1 MFEAKL
7 RFSALVAIAAV
18 MAFGA
23 APVLAQT
30 MVTDAQPASTAG
42 RAGPLNV
49 VTASVSRVLTM
60 ARAAQPSDAAE
71 SGKRRAEIRQAA
83 EELFDFD
90 EMSRQLLGQRW
101 MDASPQQQ
109 HDFTLLLADLLQ
121 SVYLKTLGNFTQ
133 AKITFQGETITGS
146 YAQVRS
152 KMATGGNGEIAI
164 EYRMLERDGQWG
176 VYDVAVDGVSLV
188 SNYRSQFNS
197 ILKRISFAQLL
208 DHLRNREAAATAAA
222 RPDQGR

>member
-1 MFEAKL
+1 MFEVKFRL
-7 RFSALVAIAAV
+7 SALVAIAAV

-30 MVTDAQPASTAG
+30 EQTMVKEAQPVSLTEQ
-42 RAGPLNV
+42 AGPLNV
-49 VTASVSRVLTM
+49 VTTSVSRVVTM

-90 EMSRQLLGQRW
+90 EMSRQLLGHRW

-109 HDFTLLLADLLQ
+109 QDFMVLLADLLQ
-121 SVYLKTLGNFTQ
+121 RVYLKTLGNFSL

-152 KMATGGNGEIAI
+152 RWRPAMQRFAI
-164 EYRMLERDGQWG
+164 EYRSSSAMG
-176 VYDVAVDGVSLV
+176 
-188 SNYRSQFNS
+188 
-197 ILKRISFAQLL
+197 
-208 DHLRNREAAATAAA
+208 T
-222 RPDQGR
+222 GRL

>member
-1 MFEAKL
+1 MFEAKPL
-7 RFSALVAIAAV
+7 RFSALVAITAV
-18 MAFGA
+18 MTFGA

-30 MVTDAQPASTAG
+30 MVTDSQPASTAG

-49 VTASVSRVLTM
+49 VSSSVSRVLTM
-60 ARAAQPSDAAE
+60 ARAQPSDAAE
-71 SGKRRAEIRQAA
+71 SGKRKAEIRQAA

-90 EMSRQLLGQRW
+90 EMSRLLLGQRW
-101 MDASPQQQ
+101 MDASAQQQ
-109 HDFTLLLADLLQ
+109 HDFTVVLADLLQ
-121 SVYLKTLGNFTQ
+121 SVYLKTLGNFTL

-152 KMATGGNGEIAI
+152 RMATGNGEIVAI
-164 EYRMLERDGQWG
+164 EYRMLERDGQWA

-197 ILKRISFAQLL
+197 ILKRITFAQLL
-208 DHLRNREAAATAAA
+208 EHLRNREAAAASRA
-222 RPDQGR
+222 DQGQ

>member
-1 MFEAKL
+1 MFEMNF
-7 RFSALVAIAAV
+7 RFLAFVAIAAV
-18 MAFGA
+18 VASFGA

-30 MVTDAQPASTAG
+30 MVTDAQPVSTAG

-49 VTASVSRVLTM
+49 VSSSVSRVLTM

-90 EMSRQLLGQRW
+90 EMSRRLLGQRW
-101 MDASPQQQ
+101 LDASPQQQ
-109 HDFTLLLADLLQ
+109 HDFTVLLADLLQ
-121 SVYLKTLGNFTQ
+121 SVYLNTLGNFTL
-133 AKITFQGETITGS
+133 AKITFQGETISGS

-152 KMATGGNGEIAI
+152 RMATGNGEIAI
-164 EYRMLERDGQWG
+164 EYRMLERDGQWA

-197 ILKRISFAQLL
+197 ILKRITFAQLL
-208 DHLRNREAAATAAA
+208 EHLRHREASAAS
-222 RPDQGR
+222 RPDYQGR

>member
-1 MFEAKL
+1 MFDVKL
-7 RFSALVAIAAV
+7 RFSALVAIAAI

-23 APVLAQT
+23 APALAQTT
-30 MVTDAQPASTAG
+30 MVTDAQSASTAG

-49 VTASVSRVLTM
+49 VTTSVSRVLTM
-60 ARAAQPSDAAE
+60 ARAAQTSDAAE

-90 EMSRQLLGQRW
+90 EMSRRLLGQRW

-109 HDFTLLLADLLQ
+109 HDFTVLLADLLQ
-121 SVYLKTLGNFTQ
+121 GVYLNTLGNFSL
-133 AKITFQGETITGS
+133 ANITFQGETITGS
-146 YAQVRS
+146 FAQVRS
-152 KMATGGNGEIAI
+152 KIATGNGEIAI
-164 EYRMLERDGQWG
+164 EYRMFERDGQWA

-208 DHLRNREAAATAAA
+208 DHLRNREAAAAP
-222 RPDQGR
+222 RQDYKGRC

>member
-1 MFEAKL
+1 MFEVKL
-7 RFSALVAIAAV
+7 RCSALVAIAAV
-18 MAFGA
+18 VAFGA
-23 APVLAQT
+23 APVFAQT

-49 VTASVSRVLTM
+49 VTSSVSRVLTM

-90 EMSRQLLGQRW
+90 EMSRRLLGQSW

-109 HDFTLLLADLLQ
+109 HDFTVLLADLLQ
-121 SVYLKTLGNFTQ
+121 SVYLKTLGNFTS
-133 AKITFQGETITGS
+133 AKISFQGETITGS

-152 KMATGGNGEIAI
+152 KMATGNGEIAI
-164 EYRMLERDGQWG
+164 EYRMLERDGQWA

-197 ILKRISFAQLL
+197 ILKRISFAQL
-208 DHLRNREAAATAAA
+208 
-222 RPDQGR
+222 

>member
-1 MFEAKL
+1 MVEVKL
-7 RFSALVAIAAV
+7 RFSALVAIVAV

-49 VTASVSRVLTM
+49 VTSSVSRVLTM
-60 ARAAQPSDAAE
+60 ARAQPSDAAE
-71 SGKRRAEIRQAA
+71 SGNRRAEIRQAA

-90 EMSRQLLGQRW
+90 EMSRRLLGQRW

-109 HDFTLLLADLLQ
+109 HDFTVFLADLLQ
-121 SVYLKTLGNFTQ
+121 GVYLNTLANFSL

-152 KMATGGNGEIAI
+152 RMATGNGEIAI
-164 EYRMLERDGQWG
+164 EYRMIERDGQWA

-208 DHLRNREAAATAAA
+208 DYLRNREAAAAP